1 MTQRQTVSSIVQADY
16 VVTMDEEQSVIPEGA
31 VAIDSGLIAGV
42 GSATDIA
49 RRFQSDSVIDGRDR
63 IAMPGMI
70 NGHTHAAMSLLRG
83 YADDIPLM
91 EWLQEHINPIEAFA
105 VSEEFVRVGTALACW
120 EMLLGG
126 TTTFVD
132 MYFFHEVAARVA
144 HEVGMRALISAT
156 VVDQPR
162 NDAVNID
169 ESFEQAHRF
178 IADWKNRESTVKPIL
193 GGHAIYTLKNEHL
206 FRLRDMAAKLD
217 VPIHIHVSESQFEL
231 QFSKENYGTTPIAHF
246 HDIGLLNHP
255 VIAAHVV
262 WPTAE
267 EIDILKRKGVG
278 VIHNPT
284 CNARI
289 ASGTAPIIE
298 LLEKDIKVGLGTDG
312 VASSNDLDMWEEMRV
327 ASLLQRARS
336 MDSTVLTAREL
347 LGLATAGGA
356 AAVGLGQEI
365 GSLREGMN
373 ADLIQVGIDNAHH
386 LPLYD
391 VESHLAYCTKS
402 SDVCNVFVQGRQVV
416 RNGILTTLDT
426 KLLVEAIQRIATR
439 INSFKANSSA

>member
-1 MTQRQTVSSIVQADY
+1 MAQRQTVSSIVQADY
-16 VVTMDEEQSVIPEGA
+16 VVTMDAERCVIPNGA
-31 VAIDSGLIAGV
+31 VAVDSGLIAGV
-42 GSATDIA
+42 GSANDIA
-49 RRFQSDSVIDGRDR
+49 KRFQTDSVVNGSDR

-91 EWLQEHINPIEAFA
+91 DWLQEHINPVEAFV

-144 HEVGMRALISAT
+144 HKIGMRALISAT

-162 NDAVNID
+162 NDAANID
-169 ESFEQAHRF
+169 ESFEQACRF
-178 IADWKNRESTVKPIL
+178 IEGWKTRESTVKPIL

-206 FRLRDMAAKLD
+206 LRLCDMAVNLE

-246 HDIGLLNHP
+246 QDIGLLNHP

-262 WPTAE
+262 WPTTE
-267 EIDILKRKGVG
+267 EIGILKQTGVG

-298 LLEKDIKVGLGTDG
+298 LLEKDINVGLGTDG

-336 MDSTVLTAREL
+336 MDSTVLPAREL
-347 LGLATAGGA
+347 LALATAGGA
-356 AAVGLGQEI
+356 AAIGLGQEI
-365 GSLREGMN
+365 GCLGEGMN

-402 SDVCNVFVQGRQVV
+402 SDVRDVFVQGRQVV
-416 RNGILTTLDT
+416 RDGELTTMDT
-426 KLLVEAIQRIATR
+426 KPLVRDIQRITR
-439 INSFKANSSA
+439 RIKSFKEGTGS